1 MCFCIFLGKRY
12 QICLICTL
20 THSSPEPST
29 PAIYNYI
36 QEVICFPSPR
46 NSTALNVDVSHS
58 DQWLMLDITKYFVS
72 SPYVLSCWCGGGKRI
87 TTYTRHGLN
96 ARFGKSVMFFITL
109 LTEGK
114 KRGNYWS
121 EKIKKK
127 KKKIKS
133 RTHPTS
139 HIPFYA
145 QQQKAE
151 KSVRGVWGLLEQK
164 YWPAVLPRSLPK
176 KKKKKKLLPKQQ
188 CFKFL
193 HWLLT
198 LPDYDTRF
206 VKKQK
211 QTSAGFLG
219 NGAS

>member
-1 MCFCIFLGKRY
+1 M
-12 QICLICTL
+12 
-20 THSSPEPST
+20 
-29 PAIYNYI
+29 
-36 QEVICFPSPR
+36 ICFPSPR

-176 KKKKKKLLPKQQ
+176 KKKKKNCSQNSNASS
-188 CFKFL
+188 FYTGYWHFL
-193 HWLLT
+193 IT
-198 LPDYDTRF
+198 TRGSWKNRNKRQLGF
-206 VKKQK
+206 WVTALAKRINVKS
-211 QTSAGFLG
+211 TVMANLC
-219 NGAS
+219 GAE

>member
-1 MCFCIFLGKRY
+1 M
-12 QICLICTL
+12 
-20 THSSPEPST
+20 
-29 PAIYNYI
+29 
-36 QEVICFPSPR
+36 ICFPSPR

-176 KKKKKKLLPKQQ
+176 KKKKKTAPKTAMLQV
-188 CFKFL
+188 FTL
-193 HWLLT
+193 ATDTSWLRHAVREKT
-198 LPDYDTRF
+198 ETN
-206 VKKQK
+206 V
-211 QTSAGFLG
+211 SWVSG
-219 NGAS
+219 